1 MYFPDNKLLLIADNY
16 CYCFSSL
23 FLTVIITII
32 TIFKK
37 LIYNMTD
44 ISSFFY
50 KKSFF
55 TNK

>member
-1 MYFPDNKLLLIADNY
+1 MYFPDNILLLIADNY
-16 CYCFSSL
+16 FYCFSSL

-44 ISSFFY
+44 ISFFY